1 MDIGWTV
8 YANVGGTF
16 DVFKNGQLFRKFVP
30 SQLLER
36 QLGADGILTDDYD
49 FVVRQLRETGV
60 ALVRTLIQVRKS
72 AA

>member
-16 DVFKNGQLFRKFVP
+16 DVFKNGQLLHKFVP
-30 SQLLER
+30 SHLLEH
-36 QLGADGILTDDYD
+36 QLGAYGILTDDYD
-49 FVVRQLRETGV
+49 SVVRQLRETGV
-60 ALVRTLIQVRKS
+60 ASVRTLRKS